1 MRGLLEVWI
10 QDFLN
15 VGDNMGQCLVSLVSQ
30 LKNFIFPEITGP
42 PEESHLTLNTLN
54 YRRIL

>member
-1 MRGLLEVWI
+1 
-10 QDFLN
+10 
-15 VGDNMGQCLVSLVSQ
+15 MGECLVSLLSQ

-54 YRRIL
+54 YRRIP